1 MSRLKGINDLAN
13 LMLFLGSTKV
23 DYSIYTDPECIDE
36 QSVKDGAVLAIC
48 IRDSVNMNFDVYGNL
63 VGSST
68 DSAKSYR
75 RKK

>member
-13 LMLFLGSTKV
+13 LILFLGATKV
-23 DYSIYTDPECIDE
+23 EYSIYTDEDCIDE
-36 QSVKDGAVLAIC
+36 QAVKDGAVFAIC
-48 IRDSVNMNFDVYGNL
+48 IRDVVNMNFDAEGNL

-75 RKK
+75 RIR

>member
-1 MSRLKGINDLAN
+1 MNDLAN

-23 DYSIYTDPECIDE
+23 GYSIYTEPDCIDE
-36 QSVKDGAVLAIC
+36 QAIKDGAIFVIC
-48 IRDSVNMNFDVYGNL
+48 IRHAVNLSFDVNGNL

-68 DSAKSYR
+68 DCAKSYR

>member
-23 DYSIYTDPECIDE
+23 EYSIYTESDCIDE
-36 QSVKDGAVLAIC
+36 QSIKEGAILAIC
-48 IRDSVNMNFDVYGNL
+48 IRDAVNMNFDADGNL

-68 DSAKSYR
+68 DNAKSYR
-75 RKK
+75 SKK

>member
-23 DYSIYTDPECIDE
+23 EYSIYTDEDCIDE
-36 QSVKDGAVLAIC
+36 QAVKEGAILAIC
-48 IRDSVNMNFDVYGNL
+48 IRDSVNMNFDAEGSL

-75 RKK
+75 SKK

>member
-13 LMLFLGSTKV
+13 LMLFLGATKV
-23 DYSIYTDPECIDE
+23 EYSIYTDEDCIDE
-36 QSVKDGAVLAIC
+36 QAVKDGAVFAIC
-48 IRDSVNMNFDVYGNL
+48 IRDSVNMNFDAEGNL

-68 DSAKSYR
+68 DNAKSYR